1 MLVIHVHSQQVWH
14 RKYLQV
20 PKLPAW
26 QVPSYREKAV
36 IKAVSGSGT
45 WDIACTGFSKPEGTT
60 GVSTENRTALR
71 WLIGDILYLSS
82 DFVK

>member
-1 MLVIHVHSQQVWH
+1 MLVIRVHLERVYH
-14 RKYLQV
+14 RKHLQV

-26 QVPSYREKAV
+26 QARLCGEKAV
-36 IKAVSGSGT
+36 IKAVSGSGA

-60 GVSTENRTALR
+60 GVSTENRTGLR
-71 WLIGDILYLSS
+71 YLIGDILYLSS